1 MLPRFLASSI
11 RLSHLRL
18 LFVFVAVAVAVAVSV
33 SVSVSAFGSGGAAS
47 GSSAGAS
54 AAGADFTEPAPFW
67 HGNAKLQER
76 IEDERAILV
85 SVRSSDVPIGVRFSF
100 RGVGL
105 VKRDRSEVLQLA
117 MHFEELKGLSDHFK
131 EVKWEPKIKQ
141 LFVIGQALGYQ
152 ARMLL
157 QIEKVGGI
165 TPTRD
170 EIRFKVIDG
179 HFLGLQG
186 ALVLETRKPG
196 ATEMSIWCLQ
206 EAKQLPLP
214 RILLGFALE
223 IIAQRV
229 AGKMRDHLET
239 MALP

>member
-11 RLSHLRL
+11 RLSHLLL
-18 LFVFVAVAVAVAVSV
+18 LFVFVAVAVA
-33 SVSVSAFGSGGAAS
+33 VSAFGSGGAAS

-54 AAGADFTEPAPFW
+54 GGASGADFTEPAPFW
-67 HGNAKLQER
+67 RGNAKLEER
-76 IEDERAILV
+76 LEDERAILV
-85 SVRSSDVPIGVRFSF
+85 SVRSSDVPIGIRFSF

-105 VKRDRSEVLQLA
+105 VKRDRNEVLQLA

-131 EVKWEPKIKQ
+131 EVKWEPKTKQ

-157 QIEKVGGI
+157 QVEKAGGV

-223 IIAQRV
+223 VIAQRV

-239 MALP
+239 KALP